1 MKKKFFI
8 ILFIFYYNLSFSQI
22 YTEKQINQLAREM
35 SDNLSGMKIQDS
47 DIVIDRIY
55 SIDRDLVVVYIVPN
69 DMILD
74 EESVKSERLEQ
85 MKAFGGDI
93 FYKNKINFQMW
104 FIKDKKMYKKLR
116 INYDEFK

>member
-1 MKKKFFI
+1 MKKKFYIIFL
-8 ILFIFYYNLSFSQI
+8 ILFYNLSFSQI

-47 DIVIDRIY
+47 DIVINRIY
-55 SIDRDLVVVYIVPN
+55 SIDRDIVVVYIVPE

-74 EESVKSERLEQ
+74 EKNIKSEKLEQ

-93 FYKNKINFQMW
+93 FNKNQINFQLW
-104 FIKDKKMYKKLR
+104 FIKDKKMYKNLR
-116 INYDEFK
+116 INYYEFK

>member
-1 MKKKFFI
+1 MF
-8 ILFIFYYNLSFSQI
+8 YNLSFSQI

-47 DIVIDRIY
+47 DIVINRIY
-55 SIDRDLVVVYIVPN
+55 SIDRDIVVVYIVPE

-74 EESVKSERLEQ
+74 EKNIKSEKLEQ

-93 FYKNKINFQMW
+93 FNKNPINFQLW
-104 FIKDKKMYKKLR
+104 FIKDKKMYKNLR
-116 INYDEFK
+116 INYYEFK